1 MRCGHCKRLAPTWA
15 QLAELLNSDAESRV
29 KIAKVD
35 CTENAKTCTDNDI
48 TSYPTLKFF
57 HHNSD
62 DEPVKYRSARDLPA
76 LTQFINDQ
84 LGSSLSDEEKAD
96 TPEVNKK
103 LVELNDFTFNV
114 HVSKGKHFVK
124 FYAPWCGMYLPK
136 ETLFRSLIFPSI
148 LRSLPKISSNMGGTG
163 KFIGWRK
170 PSYNR

>member
-1 MRCGHCKRLAPTWA
+1 M
-15 QLAELLNSDAESRV
+15 

-136 ETLFRSLIFPSI
+136 ETLFRALIFIPLFSGHCQKLAPTWEELANSLDGENQVTIAKIDCTEFRPICQDFEVKVRI
-148 LRSLPKISSNMGGTG
+148 L
-163 KFIGWRK
+163 
-170 PSYNR
+170 